1 RTLAASGARP
11 KAEHGGRALKTL
23 YLLRAGFGLA
33 MLLVAIVAGIS
44 IRNHVVS
51 AETHALQEARSV
63 TKVLEVLLVRHAGD
77 REGDPLVVGK
87 PSFSATSKRSTG
99 STVKTSP
106 SWTARSGSWR
116 MPWRR
121 KSGRRTETTPTTRWR
136 GRLWMARRRVAN
148 AASSDPRG
156 GDGGRPGDHHP
167 RRPRAVRDPARHRR
181 DVARHAGA
189 ARRGRGVPG
198 QERVPRHDEPRD
210 PDADEWR
217 DRDDRPAPR
226 HLADAG
232 AARVR
237 RDGAAVW

>member
-136 GRLWMARRRVAN
+136 GRLWMGRRARSSRPARRTRK
-148 AASSDPRG
+148 ASRSSWFRSGSRTRPG
-156 GDGGRPGDHHP
+156 GGRSS
-167 RRPRAVRDPARHRR
+167 RTT
-181 DVARHAGA
+181 
-189 ARRGRGVPG
+189 
-198 QERVPRHDEPRD
+198 Q
-210 PDADEWR
+210 
-217 DRDDRPAPR
+217 
-226 HLADAG
+226 
-232 AARVR
+232 
-237 RDGAAVW
+237 